1 MYGDGIKV
9 YKLGNFY
16 MVFEKFNNNLVIN
29 IMSFDIYRV
38 EILLVKIMYNKRDI
52 VNIFLKML

>member
-38 EILLVKIMYNKRDI
+38 EIL
-52 VNIFLKML
+52 